1 MLGMNGM
8 TASDFR
14 RRPRYFVQ
22 WITEHDKTKSGAAQ
36 IVVLGYCI
44 RDQQSPNWDT
54 VFEHADKVV
63 CEKVAQIL
71 NEGEGNG
78 LQK

>member
-1 MLGMNGM
+1 MS
-8 TASDFR
+8 ASDFKS
-14 RRPRYFVQ
+14 RPRYFLQ
-22 WITEHDKTKSGAAQ
+22 WVTGHNMRESGAAQ
-36 IVVLGYCI
+36 IQVLGWCI
-44 RDQQSPNWDT
+44 RDQNSPEWSV

-78 LQK
+78 IQK

>member
-1 MLGMNGM
+1 M

-14 RRPRYFVQ
+14 RYIVQ
-22 WITEHDKTKSGAAQ
+22 WVTEHDKTKSGAAQ
-36 IVVLGYCI
+36 IIVVGYCV
-44 RDQQSPNWDT
+44 RDKSTTTWTT

-63 CEKVAQIL
+63 CEKVANIL

>member
-54 VFEHADKVV
+54 VFEHADKEV
-63 CEKVAQIL
+63 CEKVAKIL
-71 NEGEGNG
+71 NEG
-78 LQK
+78 

>member
-1 MLGMNGM
+1 MLGVNGM

-14 RRPRYFVQ
+14 RYRYITQ
-22 WITEHDKTKSGAAQ
+22 WVTKHDKTESGAAQ
-36 IVVLGYCI
+36 IQILGYCV
-44 RDQQSPNWDT
+44 RDTGTGNWAT

-63 CEKVAQIL
+63 CEKVAEIL
-71 NEGEGNG
+71 NEGEKHG